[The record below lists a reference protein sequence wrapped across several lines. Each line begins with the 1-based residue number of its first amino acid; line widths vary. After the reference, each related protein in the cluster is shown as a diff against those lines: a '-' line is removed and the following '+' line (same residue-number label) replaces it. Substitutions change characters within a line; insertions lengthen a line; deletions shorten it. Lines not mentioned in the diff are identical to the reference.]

1 MTLKNTSLAI
11 LIAIAG
17 AATIMIATA
26 ALSTVG
32 TASADHHDNS
42 TTTTTTAANATMV
55 SVGMG
60 NLTVSYNQ
68 FYPQDVQIS
77 AGESVTF
84 FSPTPEIHNVIFPL
98 DNTTMSDIIL
108 PFSMSTAPQFE
119 LLPPYD
125 LGEPWVEPGPN
136 GTQILVTLNKVAFVP
151 STVDMAGN
159 IQYMN
164 GTDVSYTL
172 TGEEDTVSSGLIFP
186 PEEDLMAMFAQMFPE
201 EFAAENMTQ
210 TEEPAM
216 AEPNATGTEVET
228 FPNVNTFT
236 VTFEEP
242 GTYEYFCAFHPAM
255 YGTVTVN

>member
-1 MTLKNTSLAI
+1 MTLKNTSLSI

-17 AATIMIATA
+17 AATVMIATA
-26 ALSTVG
+26 ALSTVV

-42 TTTTTTAANATMV
+42 TTTTAANATRV

-77 AGESVTF
+77 VGESVTF
-84 FSPTPEIHNVIFPL
+84 FNPSPEIHNVVFPL

-108 PFSMSTAPQFE
+108 PFSMSAAPQFE
-119 LLPPYD
+119 LLQPYD

-136 GTQILVTLNKVAFVP
+136 GTQILVMLNKVAFVP

-159 IQYMN
+159 IQYLN

-172 TGEEDTVSSGLIFP
+172 TGEEDTVSSGLVFP
-186 PEEDLMAMFAQMFPE
+186 PEEELMAMFAQMFPE

-216 AEPNATGTEVET
+216 AESNATGTEVET